1 VPSYG
6 SIRYCY
12 LGSLTLRPVR
22 GVTPEEPA
30 AGNLHGGVREGGDCW
45 QALAVRKPTAC
56 QRVSSTRR
64 EKLRFLG
71 MDVHAE
77 TIAVAVA
84 EPDREVRSLGT
95 IANRE
100 DSIRKFIRKLGS
112 PEHLRVCYE
121 AGPTGFVLYWQ
132 MAQLG
137 VKCDVVAPSLVPKK
151 PGDKVK
157 TDRRDALKLARSH
170 RSGDLTAVWIPDEA
184 SEALRDL
191 VRAREAAKQD
201 QLRARHRLTKFLL
214 RTGQRPPQGVKAWT
228 ARYMEWV
235 LKVRY
240 THPAR
245 EATLLDCLNEVEHMA
260 ARVTRLE
267 KSIVEVI
274 QLAPASMQE
283 VVRGLQALRG
293 IAHISAVTIAVELG
307 NITSRFE
314 GARDLMGYSGAF
326 PSEDSSGKR
335 IRRGGITKSG
345 NAHLRR
351 IVVESAWSYRYICPA
366 TMIRDTSLHAFRKV
380 KISKSQDAVLKIIR
394 AHPEGLTDAEINHYL
409 GYNAINRITPRR
421 GELLK
426 MELIYYAGTRECRK
440 THEQAHAYKAKV
452 PVLPPAREIKKV
464 ETNSNQ
470 LL

>member
-1 VPSYG
+1 M
-6 SIRYCY
+6 
-12 LGSLTLRPVR
+12 
-22 GVTPEEPA
+22 
-30 AGNLHGGVREGGDCW
+30 
-45 QALAVRKPTAC
+45 
-56 QRVSSTRR
+56 R

-84 EPDREVRSLGT
+84 EPDGEVRSLGT

-132 MAQLG
+132 LTQLG
-137 VKCDVVAPSLVPKK
+137 VQCDVIAPSLVPKK
-151 PGDKVK
+151 PGDRVK
-157 TDRRDALKLARSH
+157 TDRRDSLKLARSH

-274 QLAPASMQE
+274 ELAPAPMLE

-351 IVVESAWSYRYICPA
+351 IVVESAWSYRHRPA
-366 TMIRDTSLHAFRKV
+366 VGARLRRR
-380 KISKSQDAVLKIIR
+380 Q
-394 AHPEGLTDAEINHYL
+394 EGLPAEITDIAWKAQNRLHKHYMQL
-409 GYNAINRITPRR
+409 MAR
-421 GELLK
+421 GKEQRKTMTAVARELLGF
-426 MELIYYAGTRECRK
+426 IWAIGI
-440 THEQAHAYKAKV
+440 KAEAACKQQM
-452 PVLPPAREIKKV
+452 AA
-464 ETNSNQ
+464 
-470 LL
+470 